1 MQYSDVARIS
11 SSPRS
16 PSETPKE
23 VFAFEFWRSQCSRGW
38 ASSVCVHPVPPRS
51 ASLVAV
57 RWREPS
63 KASYLGSDVHYSC
76 GLELVSW
83 TAAADGMSVHL
94 TLELPRLA
102 VGHIWVRFP
111 APLGV
116 EGDGGQLCAR
126 PRATGA
132 AFRGGAVEPAVL
144 TSGEWLP
151 CMVVRATGG
160 EDRRHRHR
168 QRQATGRLA
177 QRWYVCMVML
187 LIAGCHTGKR
197 MEDVWKVPVR
207 LEGGVSHSLV
217 LSWAD

>member
-11 SSPRS
+11 SSTRS

-144 TSGEWLP
+144 TSGEWLA

-187 LIAGCHTGKR
+187 LIAGCHTGKK

>member
-1 MQYSDVARIS
+1 
-11 SSPRS
+11 
-16 PSETPKE
+16 
-23 VFAFEFWRSQCSRGW
+23 
-38 ASSVCVHPVPPRS
+38 
-51 ASLVAV
+51 
-57 RWREPS
+57 
-63 KASYLGSDVHYSC
+63 
-76 GLELVSW
+76 
-83 TAAADGMSVHL
+83 MSVHL

-144 TSGEWLP
+144 TSGEWLA

-168 QRQATGRLA
+168 QRQATKRLA